1 MDQPGGGGQGNTQDP
16 PPHSRGPKGTREI
29 TRPPNPPEGV
39 KGESSPPYNNTVLTT
54 RAPLDKHPADVASM
68 FDGVAKRYDLMNQ
81 IMTLG
86 AIDTWRDL
94 VVAAVEP
101 EHGQTILDLAAGT
114 GTSSATFAARGAQVY
129 PTAISTGMLAVGKH
143 RQPHLHFV
151 AGDATC
157 LPYADN
163 SFDAVT
169 ISYGL
174 RNVEDPH
181 QALREML
188 RVTKPGG
195 RVVICEFSYPT
206 WAPFRHVY
214 TKYLLAAI
222 PAMARLAS
230 SNRQAYDYLAES
242 ILTWPDQPHLADMMT
257 ETGWQ
262 AVAWR
267 NICGG
272 GVALH
277 RGGTGRVSPRAGDHH
292 GDPGEGDGLR

>member
-1 MDQPGGGGQGNTQDP
+1 MDQPARGGQGDTQGYKTTQP
-16 PPHSRGPKGTREI
+16 ARGGQG
-29 TRPPNPPEGV
+29 GV
-39 KGESSPPYNNTVLTT
+39 ASPLTIKPVLTT
-54 RAPLDKHPADVASM
+54 RATLDKHHTDVASM
-68 FDGVAKRYDLMNQ
+68 FDEVAKRYDLMNQ

-101 EHGQTILDLAAGT
+101 EPGQTILDLAAGT

-129 PTAISTGMLAVGKH
+129 PTDISTGMLAVGKQ

-174 RNVEDPH
+174 RNVEDP
-181 QALREML
+181 QKALREML

-222 PAMARLAS
+222 PAMAKLAS
-230 SNRQAYDYLAES
+230 SNRDAYDYLAES
-242 ILTWPDQPHLADMMT
+242 ILAWPDQPHLADMMA
-257 ETGWQ
+257 EAGWQ
-262 AVAWR
+262 AIAWR
-267 NICGG
+267 NVCGG

-277 RGGTGRVSPRAGDHH
+277 RGWKGSDEKEMA
-292 GDPGEGDGLR
+292 